1 MPVFPAAAPI
11 GAAIAGAMPR
21 DGVPLSLIGPPL
33 ALIGPDHLGELA
45 AARTTRA
52 QGGFAAA
59 AAKANAD
66 ALRSRAKLF
75 EQEGPIA
82 LIPITGMLVNNL
94 GCIDPLW
101 GMTGYDGIRT
111 KVEAAAADPD
121 VSAIAL
127 LVDSGGGEV
136 AGCAD
141 CARTIARAAAVKPVA
156 AILAEVAYSAAYWLA
171 SQAQTIAV
179 PVTGGVGSV
188 GVVSLHI
195 GLTRL
200 LEKEGVE
207 VTVMR
212 AGGRKAEANPFEPLS
227 DQARA
232 DWQREIDAIRTLF
245 VGAVARGRK
254 LDPKVVLAT
263 EAACIPQVTGD
274 ALRLGFAD
282 AELSPFEAWAQLAA
296 HSATTSTRNTSTRN
310 TTSRRPKP

>member
-11 GAAIAGAMPR
+11 GAAIAGAVPPDGLPLPR
-21 DGVPLSLIGPPL
+21 LGPRL
-33 ALIGPDHLGELA
+33 ALIAPDHQGDLA
-45 AARTTRA
+45 AARTVRA

-75 EQEGPIA
+75 EQEGGVA
-82 LIPITGMLVNNL
+82 VIPIVGMLVNNL

-141 CARTIARAAAVKPVA
+141 CAATIARAAAVKPVG
-156 AILAEVAYSAAYWLA
+156 AILSEVAYSAAYWLA
-171 SQAQTIAV
+171 SQAHSIAV

-195 GLTRL
+195 DCSAE
-200 LEKEGVE
+200 LEKWGLK

-212 AGGRKAEANPFEPLS
+212 AGSRKAEANPFEPLS

-232 DWQREIDAIRTLF
+232 DWQREIDAIRALF
-245 VGAVARGRK
+245 VRAVARGRK
-254 LDPKVVLAT
+254 LDPKAVLAT

-282 AELSPFEAWAQLAA
+282 AELSPQDAWAQLAA
-296 HSATTSTRNTSTRN
+296 QATTSTRTTSTAK
-310 TTSRRPKP
+310 RRLKP